1 MVTKIGSVGLWG
13 LDGYKVEI
21 ETDSRPAQDPV
32 IDIVGLP
39 DTAIK
44 EAKDR
49 IISAVSNC
57 GYRIPSANIIMN
69 LAPADVKKEC
79 TVFDL
84 PMLFGIL
91 SSTGQ
96 IPAPDE
102 NTAFFGELSLSGE
115 IRRGR
120 GVLAAVI
127 AAKELG
133 FKAIFVPEK
142 NASEGAVVEGIDV
155 FAAKD
160 VLSVID
166 HIEGKRL
173 LSPEKSSIAEL
184 MKNAGDD
191 TNDFAY
197 IVGQQTAKRASEI
210 AAAGGH
216 NILFIGPPGS
226 GKSMIAKSL
235 PSILPD
241 MTFDEIIETSKIYSI
256 AGKLTEKEPLCVKR
270 PFVRSTQNV

>member
-69 LAPADVKKEC
+69 LAPADVKKEG

-84 PMLFGIL
+84 PMLLGIL

-96 IPAPDE
+96 IPAPNE

-166 HIEGKRL
+166 HRAY
-173 LSPEKSSIAEL
+173 EKLRRRYERFCI
-184 MKNAGDD
+184 
-191 TNDFAY
+191 Y
-197 IVGQQTAKRASEI
+197 RRTANRKTRERNCRC
-210 AAAGGH
+210 GR
-216 NILFIGPPGS
+216 
-226 GKSMIAKSL
+226 
-235 PSILPD
+235 
-241 MTFDEIIETSKIYSI
+241 T
-256 AGKLTEKEPLCVKR
+256 
-270 PFVRSTQNV
+270 